1 MAGRGSGKTRA
12 GSEWIREKV
21 RSGAGRIALIAP
33 TSGDARDVMV
43 EGNSGLMSVCW
54 EKDRDHRGA
63 LVGRPVY
70 EPSKRRVTWANGAM
84 ATTFSADEPDR
95 LRGPQHDAGW
105 CFIAGT
111 VVATPIGD
119 VPIEMLRPGDTV
131 LTRRGPRP
139 VLANSVRKSVVGRV
153 SFGNGS
159 VLVGTADHPVYLK
172 SGWTRMDRLQV
183 GDTACAIAA
192 SNGTAS
198 AGIATVKGAGHTMS
212 APTNPSDQKRLSAFI
227 ARFGSSIAALCRTA
241 TKSITETTTRQ
252 TTTLTTLSAC
262 KKALIRAC
270 IVPSRLLKGA
280 IGPSSRS
287 VLFGA
292 LTVAPPSFGSGLD
305 RTLGVS
311 PATASGLM
319 RIERLPE
326 PARTAEEHSFRG
338 TATTAISVAS
348 TWQREAERSVYCLK
362 VAGEPEYFANG
373 ILVHNCDE
381 LAAWRYGQEAWDMFQ
396 FGLRLG
402 QHPQAM
408 VTTTPR
414 PIPLVRQILAD
425 AVVTRGST
433 FDNRANLAPSYLQ
446 KILARFE
453 GTRLGRQELY
463 AEILDDVPGALWT
476 RAMIDAAHV
485 RTAPEMSRIV
495 ISVDPSG
502 TGGED
507 DDGDSIGI
515 IAAGKG
521 IDGIAYVLAD
531 RTCKLSPDGW
541 GRRAVEAY
549 REFSADRIVAERNFG
564 GAMVQ
569 HVIRTV
575 DKSVS
580 YKEVVASRGKI
591 ARAEPV
597 AALFEQGKVKLVGK
611 VDDLEDQLCSM
622 TSEGYIGKGSPDR
635 ADAMVWAIAELMLDL
650 NAHDPATWIK
660 AFADG

>member
-1 MAGRGSGKTRA
+1 MTSSLIASLASLPERDRKNLIAGLTEAQAEELLWDWWVWARPEQLAPPGDWQTWAYVAGRGSGKTRA

-105 CFIAGT
+105 A
-111 VVATPIGD
+111 
-119 VPIEMLRPGDTV
+119 
-131 LTRRGPRP
+131 
-139 VLANSVRKSVVGRV
+139 
-153 SFGNGS
+153 
-159 VLVGTADHPVYLK
+159 
-172 SGWTRMDRLQV
+172 
-183 GDTACAIAA
+183 
-192 SNGTAS
+192 
-198 AGIATVKGAGHTMS
+198 
-212 APTNPSDQKRLSAFI
+212 
-227 ARFGSSIAALCRTA
+227 
-241 TKSITETTTRQ
+241 
-252 TTTLTTLSAC
+252 
-262 KKALIRAC
+262 
-270 IVPSRLLKGA
+270 
-280 IGPSSRS
+280 
-287 VLFGA
+287 
-292 LTVAPPSFGSGLD
+292 
-305 RTLGVS
+305 
-311 PATASGLM
+311 
-319 RIERLPE
+319 
-326 PARTAEEHSFRG
+326 
-338 TATTAISVAS
+338 
-348 TWQREAERSVYCLK
+348 
-362 VAGEPEYFANG
+362 
-373 ILVHNCDE
+373 DE

-521 IDGIAYVLAD
+521 VDGIAYVLAD

-660 AFADG
+660 AFAD